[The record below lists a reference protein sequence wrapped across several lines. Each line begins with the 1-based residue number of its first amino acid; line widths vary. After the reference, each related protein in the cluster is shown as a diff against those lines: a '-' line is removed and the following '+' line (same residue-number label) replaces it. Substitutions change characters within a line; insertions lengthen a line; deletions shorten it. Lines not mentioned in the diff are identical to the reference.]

1 MPLPTPPPVNTDFSK
16 NTPWCDWLV
25 EGGGVESV
33 GGVGGGVRGLSYFQL
48 SCQMF
53 SSGPG

>member
-48 SCQMF
+48 SCQIF